1 MADLGESTQG
11 VFNAGSGAGV
21 TEAAK
26 STQKAIAKITTDLEK
41 AARYL
46 KQMREDSLKIQ
57 KNLAGAGFKGGG
69 GGGGPL
75 VGTGGFST
83 PLLDR
88 AMGRSGTTSNGMPTP
103 SFASQMASSFAA
115 QQLSG
120 AGSDGGKV
128 SGGSGLMQTA
138 TAAAGAGLAML
149 PGTAA
154 GVNRQQALFQTAFY
168 SGGINAGNYNA
179 MAKQASSLVGP
190 YMTSVG
196 SGVRSMATVAGMGFG
211 PNTQTGKNI
220 MGQLG
225 AISLSTGMQQED
237 IAATLGSQM
246 TNPVMANRM
255 MMLGV
260 NTISGGTGGGAM
272 TPDQIASKIVK
283 QVYGGNVKP
292 DQIRMG
298 LQPGG
303 ALTYMLNDYVPDPSM
318 QGLVVDAMYKMA
330 QNNGKTIKN
339 DIATMKQLGIADST
353 NSPRTAGMRYT
364 GTEDALSERFR
375 SQQTQGYTGALDSA
389 ANLNEAFISLTEAIG
404 PLIDML
410 VTAQSYIGTGGKTRA
425 GGAITGFL
433 SSLPGV
439 GPAFGAVAGMF
450 GLATGGPVSGPGGP
464 KSDVIPALL
473 SNGEYVI
480 NASSVNRYGKG
491 LFDSLN
497 AQKFNHGGEVTGKN
511 IAAYASQF
519 AGKVPYSG
527 PAGSE
532 SLGITNVRPVGV
544 GPADPEDSKTWANG
558 WGCSEFTKAIFGHF
572 GIDIGDSYSE
582 DQRKHGRSVDKANV
596 QPGDLLIYHMGTLG
610 RKAAEADHVA
620 IYTGNG
626 MQMEAFGEDVGT
638 ISHSVSWSNLLDIR
652 RFVETAGDAS
662 TLGSQKTVSDSVGGS
677 DELKVTAAPMAYSG
691 VTLSSGIS
699 GMQVGK
705 SSILDLLGI
714 SSAPS
719 LGDSGTKLSDTGAS
733 SSTSTK
739 YSGGAGGVSFA
750 KWLHSQGLSGQ
761 DLENMWAIG
770 MRESNGKNIGPGEPG
785 FNGSDYGIFQINKT
799 HEGLVKSMGYDSMKD
814 LMDPIKNLAVAKRMS
829 NNWQNL
835 SAWGVS
841 SGGGMD
847 YSSYGGSREAAMSR
861 YDWWGANEK
870 NTKMWFDQADS
881 ALHEAGIPGYSKG
894 AWRIDKDQTA
904 RIHQGEMIIPAG
916 VAEQVRGAM
925 RGSLAGQSGSGANVT
940 INVTVASGSDQD
952 AMRLARRVKDFLDRD
967 SVLETMSG
975 IGA

>member
-57 KNLAGAGFKGGG
+57 KNLAGAGFKGSG

-88 AMGRSGTTSNGMPTP
+88 AMGRSGNSSNGMPTP
-103 SFASQMASSFAA
+103 SFSSQMASAFAS

-120 AGSDGGKV
+120 AGSSGGKAP
-128 SGGSGLMQTA
+128 GGVAQFA
-138 TAAAGAGLAML
+138 TAAIGAGLAML

-154 GVNRQQALFQTAFY
+154 GVGRQQALFQTALY

-196 SGVRSMATVAGMGFG
+196 SDVRSMAAVAGMGFG

-255 MMLGV
+255 MMLGI

-330 QNNGKTIKN
+330 QNNGKTIRN
-339 DIATMKQLGIADST
+339 DVSMMKQLGVADST
-353 NSPRTAGMRYT
+353 NNPRTAGMRYT
-364 GTEDALSERFR
+364 GTENALSERFR
-375 SQQTQGYTGALDSA
+375 NQQTQGYTGALDSA

-410 VTAQSYIGTGGKTRA
+410 VTAQSYIGTGGQTRA

-497 AQKFNHGGEVTGKN
+497 AQKLNHGGEVTGKN
-511 IAAYASQF
+511 VAAYASQF

-527 PAGSE
+527 PSWAGD
-532 SLGITNVRPVGV
+532 LTDNTRPEGV
-544 GPADPEDSKTWANG
+544 GPANPDDQKTWANG

-572 GIDIGDSYSE
+572 GINIGDSYSE
-582 DQRKHGRSVDKANV
+582 DQRRNGTPVDKANV
-596 QPGDLLIYHMGTLG
+596 QPGDLIVYHMGSLG
-610 RKAAEADHVA
+610 RDAGVADHVA

-626 MQMEAFGEDVGT
+626 MQVEAAGDNEGT
-638 ISHSVSWSNLLDIR
+638 ISSSVSWSNILDIR
-652 RFVETAGDAS
+652 RFVETLGESS
-662 TLGSQKTVSDSVGGS
+662 TLGSQETVSDSVGGS
-677 DELKVTAAPMAYSG
+677 NKLKASAAPMAYSG
-691 VTLSSGIS
+691 VNLSSGIS
-699 GMQVGK
+699 GIQVGK
-705 SSILDLLGI
+705 SSILDILGI

-739 YSGGAGGVSFA
+739 YSGGSGGVSFA
-750 KWLHSQGLSGQ
+750 KWLYSQGLSGK

-814 LMDPIKNLAVAKRMS
+814 LMDPVKNLAVAKHMS
-829 NNWQNL
+829 NNWKNL

-847 YSSYGGSREAAMSR
+847 YSAYGGSRDAAMSR
-861 YDWWGANEK
+861 YDWWGENEK
-870 NTKMWFDQADS
+870 NTSMWFGQAKS

-925 RGSLAGQSGSGANVT
+925 RGSLAGQGSGSGANVT
-940 INVTVASGSDQD
+940 INVSVANGSDQE

-975 IGA
+975 VGA

>member
-41 AARYL
+41 AARFL

-57 KNLAGAGFKGGG
+57 KNLAGVGFKGGG

-83 PLLDR
+83 PRLDQ
-88 AMGRSGTTSNGMPTP
+88 AMGRAGNASNGMPLP
-103 SFASQMASSFAA
+103 SFSSQMAAGFAS

-120 AGSDGGKV
+120 AGSSGGKAP
-128 SGGSGLMQTA
+128 GGIMQTA
-138 TAAAGAGLAML
+138 TAAIGAGLAML

-154 GVNRQQALFQTAFY
+154 GVGRQQALFQTAFY

-196 SGVRSMATVAGMGFG
+196 SDVRSMAAVAGMGFG

-339 DIATMKQLGIADST
+339 NVETMKSLGIADST
-353 NSPRTAGMRYT
+353 NNPRTAGMRYT
-364 GTEDALSERFR
+364 GTENALSERFR
-375 SQQTQGYTGALDSA
+375 EQQTQGYTGALDSA
-389 ANLNEAFISLTEAIG
+389 ANLNEAFIKLTDAIG
-404 PLIDML
+404 PLLDML
-410 VTAQSYIGTGGKTRA
+410 VTAQSYIGTGGQTRA

-450 GLATGGPVSGPGGP
+450 GLATGGQVRGPGGP

-480 NASSVNRYGKG
+480 KASSVNRYGKG

-497 AQKFNHGGEVTGKN
+497 AQKFDGGGQATTSGYPAVQSNDPRLT
-511 IAAYASQF
+511 YTS
-519 AGKVPYSG
+519 VPGADGQIWALDKYQS
-527 PAGSE
+527 A
-532 SLGITNVRPVGV
+532 LGNLVRGWL
-544 GPADPEDSKTWANG
+544 ADPVLSKNFPLNDGGATLDAYQYRRIATDPDNG
-558 WGCSEFTKAIFGHF
+558 PLSDHAAGNT
-572 GIDIGDSYSE
+572 IDILQNRLPAYKDSMSQQDKDAVHALMSKLGNVEWGGDWPSNIL
-582 DQRKHGRSVDKANV
+582 DQMHFLVKDAGAK
-596 QPGDLLIYHMGTLG
+596 TLTNLG
-610 RKAAEADHVA
+610 AGGPLTEPTVKPDGVFNMVAA
-620 IYTGNG
+620 
-626 MQMEAFGEDVGT
+626 
-638 ISHSVSWSNLLDIR
+638 
-652 RFVETAGDAS
+652 
-662 TLGSQKTVSDSVGGS
+662 
-677 DELKVTAAPMAYSG
+677 AYSG
-691 VTLSSGIS
+691 VDLSSGIR
-699 GMQVGK
+699 GIQINK
-705 SSILDLLGI
+705 SSILDLLGA
-714 SSAPS
+714 SSGNS
-719 LGDSGTKLSDTGAS
+719 LSVGDSGTKLSDTGSS

-750 KWLHSQGLSGQ
+750 KWLYSQGLSGK

-785 FNGSDYGIFQINKT
+785 FNGSDYGIFQINKV
-799 HEGLVKSMGYDSMKD
+799 HQGLVKSMGYDSMD
-814 LMDPIKNLAVAKRMS
+814 DMMDPVKNLAVAKHMS
-829 NNWQNL
+829 NNWKNL
-835 SAWGVS
+835 SAWGVT

-847 YSSYGGSREAAMSR
+847 YSAYGGSRDAAMSR
-861 YDWWGANEK
+861 YDWWGENEK
-870 NTKMWFDQADS
+870 NTSMWFGQAKS

-925 RGSLAGQSGSGANVT
+925 RGSLAGQGGSGANVT
-940 INVTVASGSDQD
+940 INVSVANGSDQE
-952 AMRLARRVKDFLDRD
+952 ALRLARKVKEFLDRD
-967 SVLETMSG
+967 SVLETISG
-975 IGA
+975 VGA